1 MTLILPEVDVYPRHD
16 PSVLMEDNFNNGP
29 QGWAQLL
36 DIATPRGVLTLDP
49 EITYG
54 GSKYSLMLST
64 EDYPDGANCNWG
76 SAVALK
82 RMARPVGCKTV
93 YADIQWAWG
102 ALWGR
107 NTPRFIEFG
116 IDQANSGGQRRYYRF
131 RWHNYD
137 EDANSRITQWKIDSA
152 GAYISVPGAVMDHG
166 YNENKR
172 NLHRLEFEIDLE
184 NETYAGLR
192 INGLG
197 FGSLAATPDNSLR
210 AHSPGVGSLPD
221 FANGL
226 NLCIN
231 IRNCIQT
238 AQTKSW
244 MNIAYAKVVA
254 L

>member
-1 MTLILPEVDVYPRHD
+1 MLPELDVFPRRD
-16 PSVLMEDNFNNGP
+16 TSVLMEDDFSNGP

-54 GSKYSLMLST
+54 GSRYSLMLST

-76 SAVALK
+76 SCVALK
-82 RMARPVGCKTV
+82 RMSRPTWAKTI

-102 ALWGR
+102 SRWG
-107 NTPRFIEFG
+107 NKSPRIIEFG
-116 IDQANSGGQRRYYRF
+116 IDQADQNGQRRYFRF

-137 EDANSRITQWKIDSA
+137 EDAGTRITQWKVDNA
-152 GAYISVPGAVMDHG
+152 GTYVSIPGAVMDHG

-172 NLHRLEFEIDLE
+172 NLNRVEFEIDLE
-184 NETYAGLR
+184 NSTYAGLR

-197 FGSLAATPDNSLR
+197 FGSLAETPDNSLR
-210 AHSPGVGSLPD
+210 AWAPAATSLPD

-231 IRNCIQT
+231 LRNNIQT
-238 AQTKSW
+238 TQTKSW
-244 MNIAYAKVVA
+244 MNVAYAKVVA
-254 L
+254 Q

>member
-1 MTLILPEVDVYPRHD
+1 MTILPEVDVYPRRD
-16 PSVLMEDNFNNGP
+16 TSVLMEDDFTNGP

-64 EDYPDGANCNWG
+64 EDYPDGAEDNWG

-82 RMARPVGCKTV
+82 RMSRPVGASTI
-93 YADIQWAWG
+93 YADIWWAWG
-102 ALWGR
+102 SLWG
-107 NTPRFIEFG
+107 NETPRFIEFG
-116 IDQANSGGQRRYYRF
+116 IDQADESGSRRYYRF

-137 EDANSRITQWKIDSA
+137 EDAESRITQWKLEHGGTYTS
-152 GAYISVPGAVMDHG
+152 ISGAVMDHG

-184 NETYAGLR
+184 NNTYAGLR

-197 FGSLAATPDNSLR
+197 FGSLADTPDNTLR
-210 AHSPGVGSLPD
+210 AYAPASSSLPD

-226 NLCIN
+226 NLCVN
-231 IRNCIQT
+231 LRNCIQT
-238 AQTKSW
+238 ASTKSW